1 MVVIWKCS
9 QSELG
14 EKKFELRDEVS
25 SLLFICP
32 YAWQVET
39 PLLAVREGASGEA
52 GSLTLSSR
60 GRRVLRGHVRV
71 RI

>member
-1 MVVIWKCS
+1 MWKRS
-9 QSELG
+9 QFELG
-14 EKKFELRDEVS
+14 GKKIELRDEVS
-25 SLLFICP
+25 SLLFIRP

-60 GRRVLRGHVRV
+60 GRGVLRGHVRV
-71 RI
+71 KI